1 MGSIA
6 QAVSTSGLT
15 APNSPD
21 TAPGNATPAAAGRT
35 EDVDRRMQDTVDLTE
50 TGGRNVP
57 LTQPGPK
64 APAAFQIAYF
74 PPSQPGAAQGHTAN
88 PIKAKDAS
96 TAETAAVTG
105 SSHTAQATSASA
117 QTTLNKSFTGSVTP
131 SNAVAAK
138 QSATVQLSSASQ
150 AKLEQLNQLLQRLGI
165 NPNQISFA
173 ARIALL
179 PMVNDPAA
187 IQQFVQGLPTQ
198 TAVLNPAT
206 AEATAAPAVGQQV
219 ASSPSLAAKAAAAAQ
234 GNAASSA
241 SAGGAGTTSAT
252 GTQAASASVSVQ
264 VGASGSIAPTL
275 DAKPSPSGLQ
285 GRNGQSINIS
295 V

>member
-6 QAVSTSGLT
+6 QAVSTSGV
-15 APNSPD
+15 AASNSPD

-35 EDVDRRMQDTVDLTE
+35 EDVHRRTQDTVDLTE

-57 LTQPGPK
+57 LTQPGPR
-64 APAAFQIAYF
+64 ASAAFQIAYF
-74 PPSQPGAAQGHTAN
+74 PPSQSGAAQGQTAN
-88 PIKAKDAS
+88 PIKAKDAAS
-96 TAETAAVTG
+96 AETPSVTG
-105 SSHTAQATSASA
+105 SSHTAQAARASA
-117 QTTLNKSFTGSVTP
+117 QTTLNKSVTGSVPP

-138 QSATVQLSSASQ
+138 QSAAVQLSSASQ

-187 IQQFVQGLPTQ
+187 IQQFVQGLPAQ

-206 AEATAAPAVGQQV
+206 TEATAESAVGQQV

-234 GNAASSA
+234 GNSTSPRSA
-241 SAGGAGTTSAT
+241 EITSAA
-252 GTQAASASVSVQ
+252 GTQAAGASISVQ
-264 VGASGSIAPTL
+264 IGASGSITSAPT
-275 DAKPSPSGLQ
+275 AEPSPPRLQ
-285 GRNGQSINIS
+285 VRNGQTVNIS

>member
-6 QAVSTSGLT
+6 QAVSTSGVT

-21 TAPGNATPAAAGRT
+21 TAAGNVTQAIANRPDGLAHAS
-35 EDVDRRMQDTVDLTE
+35 QDTVDLTE
-50 TGGRNVP
+50 TGSRNVP
-57 LTQPGPK
+57 LNFPGAK
-64 APAAFQIAYF
+64 ASAAFQVTYF
-74 PPSQPGAAQGHTAN
+74 PPSEARNAEGHPANQAKAEDIAVAQTA
-88 PIKAKDAS
+88 PVA
-96 TAETAAVTG
+96 G
-105 SSHTAQATSASA
+105 SSPQAQAVNAGA
-117 QTTLNKSFTGSVTP
+117 QTTLKRSFTGNSGTP
-131 SNAVAAK
+131 STPNAK
-138 QSATVQLSSASQ
+138 QPTPAPLSPASQ

-219 ASSPSLAAKAAAAAQ
+219 ASSPSLAAKAAVAAQ
-234 GNAASSA
+234 GNSTSPRSA
-241 SAGGAGTTSAT
+241 EITSAA
-252 GTQAASASVSVQ
+252 GTQAAGTSISVQ
-264 VGASGSIAPTL
+264 IGASGSISSAPT
-275 DAKPSPSGLQ
+275 AEPSPSHLQ
-285 GRNGQSINIS
+285 VRNGQTVNIS